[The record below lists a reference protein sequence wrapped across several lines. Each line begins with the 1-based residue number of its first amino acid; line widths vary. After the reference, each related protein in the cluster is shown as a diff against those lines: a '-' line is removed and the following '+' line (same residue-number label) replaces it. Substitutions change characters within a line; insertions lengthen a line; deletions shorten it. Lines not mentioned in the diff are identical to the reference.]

1 MASFLPWINENW
13 FSLIQ
18 SIGIV
23 AGLFFTGVTLRHDL
37 RARRVSQYLTLA
49 NQHRHLWSALYRHPK
64 LTRLTDPDRDISKDP
79 VSKSEQAYLK
89 LVFVHF
95 HTGWLVA
102 REGSL
107 TPLSTLA
114 LDVALFVNLPAP
126 ANAWSREKAEFESSF
141 VNFMEEARHRVRRV
155 SR

>member
-1 MASFLPWINENW
+1 MDSFLPWLNENW

-23 AGLFFTGVTLRHDL
+23 AGLLFTGVTLKHDL

-49 NQHRHLWSALYRHPK
+49 TQHRHLWSALYRHPK
-64 LTRLTDPDRDISKDP
+64 LARLMDPKRDIAKEP
-79 VSKSEQAYLK
+79 VTKSEQAYLK

-95 HTGWLVA
+95 HTGWIVA

-114 LDVALFVNLPAP
+114 SDAAVFFNLPAP
-126 ANAWSREKAEFESSF
+126 ADAWTAEKNGFESTF
-141 VNFMEEARHRVRRV
+141 VLFMENACRQNR
-155 SR
+155 

>member
-49 NQHRHLWSALYRHPK
+49 TQHRHLWSALYRHPK
-64 LTRLTDPDRDISKDP
+64 LARLMDPCRDIAKES

-114 LDVALFVNLPAP
+114 SDAAGFFNLPAP
-126 ANAWSREKAEFESSF
+126 AIVWAKEKSEFEESF
-141 VNFMEEARHRVRRV
+141 VSFIEEARHQNG
-155 SR
+155 

>member
-1 MASFLPWINENW
+1 MDSFLPWINENW

-18 SIGIV
+18 SLGIV
-23 AGLFFTGVTLRHDL
+23 AGLFFTGVTLMHDL

-49 NQHRHLWSALYRHPK
+49 TQHRHLWSALYRHPK
-64 LTRLTDPDRDISKDP
+64 LARLMDPNRDVATEP

-95 HTGWLVA
+95 HTGWIVA

-114 LDVALFVNLPAP
+114 SDVGVFFNLPAP
-126 ANAWSREKAEFESSF
+126 AEAWAAEKTGFESTFVAFMEKA
-141 VNFMEEARHRVRRV
+141 RRNN
-155 SR
+155 R